1 MIIKFV
7 IWYLKRKRDVVEDT
21 IDVFKGIETK
31 KYYEDLV
38 IEHTELKE
46 SLDNVIDRLS
56 NDFI

>member
-1 MIIKFV
+1 V